1 MQRKT
6 QNASY
11 FSLKTTHKWHLKDTG
26 WVVLLFKSTNLLYN
40 DKKPEP
46 IKIS

>member
-11 FSLKTTHKWHLKDTG
+11 FSLKTTHKWHLKVTG
-26 WVVLLFKSTNLLYN
+26 CVVLLFKSTNPLY
-40 DKKPEP
+40 DDRKPEP